1 MANTHEIRN
10 KQKIKLL
17 FASVPQTL
25 LPADMKRDLS
35 NAYIDN
41 KLQANSVVINIACLF
56 VCFF

>member
-1 MANTHEIRN
+1 MVNIHEIRN

-35 NAYIDN
+35 NTYTDN
-41 KLQANSVVINIACLF
+41 ALQANLVAINIGCLF
-56 VCFF
+56 F